1 MTFGWSF
8 PIISIMRHFPASFLA
23 AALLLGAALPAW
35 ADPTAQEQYW
45 LELLNRAR
53 RDPAAELSRMVNFS
67 SPGTFAVP
75 SSSDPGIAAALA
87 YYGTNA
93 PALIAQWATLTAAA
107 PLAWNETLRG
117 SAASYSQM
125 MVTSDQQSH
134 LLGTTATDVPT
145 AVEERIL
152 GGGYTSQYL
161 DLGET
166 LFAAATSVWQG
177 HSGFLIDW
185 GDDDTNSGNGFGTGI
200 QTPALHREVSFSRV
214 LKEVGIGLITSG
226 IPGSNVNATGPVVVT
241 QHFGNSYRLNGG
253 NVYSDAILTGV
264 VFDDQVLADNFYTPG
279 EGVAGAL
286 IEVYD
291 DATSQLLF
299 TGVTNGAGGYNIDL
313 TGIEAGDVLRVLAPG
328 SGLAAQVITISGFIT
343 PEADYGL
350 PVIFTDNAY
359 ASFQLVPEPGSVLL
373 LLALSATCLGRRRVV
388 RS

>member
-1 MTFGWSF
+1 MTFLTLPS
-8 PIISIMRHFPASFLA
+8 IISIMRHFPASLLG
-23 AALLLGAALPAW
+23 AALLVGAALPAW

-67 SPGTFAVP
+67 SPSTFATP
-75 SSSDPGIAAALA
+75 SSSDPDIAAALA
-87 YYGTNA
+87 YYGTSA
-93 PALIAQWATLTAAA
+93 SALVSQWATLTAA
-107 PLAWNETLRG
+107 PVLAWDETLRG
-117 SAASYSQM
+117 SAASYSQL

-152 GGGYTSQYL
+152 GGGYTPQFL

-185 GDDDTNSGNGFGTGI
+185 GDDDSISGNGFGSGI

-214 LKEVGIGLITSG
+214 LKEVGIGLVTSG

-241 QHFGNSYRLNGG
+241 QHFGNSYRFSGG
-253 NVYSDAILTGV
+253 SYYSDAILTGV

-279 EGVAGAL
+279 EGIAGTA

-291 DATSQLLF
+291 DVTSQLLF
-299 TGVTNGAGGYNIDL
+299 SGVTNGAGGYNIDL

-328 SGLAAQVITISGFIT
+328 SGLAPQVLTVTGFTT
-343 PEADYGL
+343 PTEDYGA
-350 PVIFTDNAY
+350 PVIFTDNVY
-359 ASFQLVPEPGSVLL
+359 ASFQLVPEPGASLL
-373 LLALSATCLGRRRVV
+373 LGALSMLCLGRRRAL
-388 RS
+388 RP

>member
-1 MTFGWSF
+1 
-8 PIISIMRHFPASFLA
+8 MRYFPASLFGV
-23 AALLLGAALPAW
+23 ALLVGAARPSW

-67 SPGTFAVP
+67 SPSTFGSP
-75 SSSDPGIAAALA
+75 SSSDPGISAALA
-87 YYGTNA
+87 YYGTSAAALVSQWASLTAA
-93 PALIAQWATLTAAA
+93 PAL
-107 PLAWNETLRG
+107 AWNDTLRG
-117 SAASYSQM
+117 SAASYSQL
-125 MVTSDQQSH
+125 MVSSDQQSH
-134 LLGTTATDVPT
+134 LLGTIATDVPT

-152 GGGYTSQYL
+152 GGGYSPNYL

-214 LKEVGIGLITSG
+214 LKEVGIGLVTSG

-241 QHFGNSYRLNGG
+241 QHFGNTYRFSGGSY
-253 NVYSDAILTGV
+253 YSDAILTGV

-279 EGVAGAL
+279 EGIAGAP
-286 IEVYD
+286 IEVYNEV
-291 DATSQLLF
+291 TSLLLF
-299 TGVTNGAGGYNIDL
+299 SGMTNSAGGYNIDL
-313 TGIEAGDVLRVLAPG
+313 TGIEAGDVLRVVAPG
-328 SGLAAQVITISGFIT
+328 SGLAPQLITISGFTT
-343 PEADYGL
+343 PTDEYGA

-359 ASFQLVPEPGSVLL
+359 ASFQIVPEPGSAMMLAVLSL
-373 LLALSATCLGRRRVV
+373 TCLARRRTV